1 MTPTGIL
8 KSKFDTPPTLCYLT
22 AMNNTPVTA
31 PELTAAV
38 AAISAAVL
46 AQHQADYPTFPPN
59 WDTITLRSVGPKYA
73 KLART
78 RPGEPVGHSVYC
90 FIDVTNGNIL
100 KAAGW
105 ATPAK
110 GARGNIRVGT
120 ASDWFNGA
128 LTANGAAY
136 MR

>member
-1 MTPTGIL
+1 MNKTLVTPE
-8 KSKFDTPPTLCYLT
+8 
-22 AMNNTPVTA
+22 
-31 PELTAAV
+31 ELTAAV
-38 AAISAAVL
+38 LAISAAVL
-46 AQHQADYPTFPPN
+46 AQHQRDYPTFPPN

-73 KLART
+73 KLVRT
-78 RPGEPVGHSVYC
+78 RPGEPIGHSVYC
-90 FIDVTNGNIL
+90 FIDMTNGDIL

-105 ATPAK
+105 KTPAK

-120 ASDWFNGA
+120 AANWFNGA